1 MKRVC
6 VTSGLPFM
14 AGLGSGTHQNSV
26 QWAELPVSQ
35 ELCKTLQRRRRV
47 SLWKRAETYAAVL
60 LHQQQN
66 LWVDLF
72 RCLWFVCT
80 TMYEGPFWYR
90 QNISTTCSLSAIY
103 PSICHHTSKFISILT
118 WDWTLIVTL
127 VPLSLLA
134 TFLSVVFLQPY
145 LAPPADQTN
154 GRFLSLSFVC
164 DI

>member
-47 SLWKRAETYAAVL
+47 SLWKRRRM
-60 LHQQQN
+60 QQFCFTS
-66 LWVDLF
+66 WF

-90 QNISTTCSLSAIY
+90 RNISTTCSLPAIY
-103 PSICHHTSKFISILT
+103 PSICHHTSKLISISS

-127 VPLSLLA
+127 VPLSLLP

-154 GRFLSLSFVC
+154 CRFYHLALLVTFKLH
-164 DI
+164 I